1 MMGGAERR
9 LKKEATLNE
18 TIGCPRCTYCAAYLP
33 AGSTSA
39 DSLYCTYLRMHV
51 EKDDGCRFGAAGT
64 PMRGSN
70 APQVD
75 TGIDATA
82 RGYYSWC
89 AELMR

>member
-39 DSLYCTYLRMHV
+39 ESLYCTYLRMHV
-51 EKDDGCRFGAAGT
+51 
-64 PMRGSN
+64 
-70 APQVD
+70 
-75 TGIDATA
+75 GI
-82 RGYYSWC
+82 
-89 AELMR
+89 L